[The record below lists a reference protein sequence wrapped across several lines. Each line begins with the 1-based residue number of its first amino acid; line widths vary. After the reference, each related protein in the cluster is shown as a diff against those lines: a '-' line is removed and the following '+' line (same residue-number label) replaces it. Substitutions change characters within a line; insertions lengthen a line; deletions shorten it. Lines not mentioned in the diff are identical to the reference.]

1 MLPSVICAI
10 LTYTSDMLS
19 FHIIKLDIAQSYFVG
34 KVEFHTDAYKINIQC
49 QRRDKVLRIP
59 FPIPNYTTKD
69 KKRMLVRLSGPNGV
83 YVEDW
88 LVYDEKWQSE
98 WLEIDSDEITY
109 YLADHQDE
117 IDTVEILPN

>member
-1 MLPSVICAI
+1 MLI
-10 LTYTSDMLS
+10 
-19 FHIIKLDIAQSYFVG
+19 FHIIELNISQSYFTG
-34 KVEFHTDAYKINIQC
+34 KVKFHTDTYKVNIQG

-69 KKRMLVRLSGPNGV
+69 RKKMLIRLSGPNGV

-88 LVYDEKWQSE
+88 LMYDDKWQSE

-109 YLADHQDE
+109 YLADHQDTIDTIE
-117 IDTVEILPN
+117 IDNE